1 MASRLLKQLC
11 ELDIFTLMVF
21 KTIYE
26 TGHAN
31 ITARELSVSA
41 PKISRCLSSLR
52 AAFDDE
58 LFYRRQQK
66 LKATPL
72 AENLYR
78 PVCDFIQS
86 VYQLELQASSRRDCL
101 TEGCLQIAVG
111 YGLLS
116 ALSKVFGQKEIT
128 EKLGKI
134 RLYKWRGDSADLIHS
149 GELDLGISLEI
160 PDNQELQLT
169 TVGECREI
177 GLVCRADHPIWQHY
191 PNITLEDITHY
202 PYVYMSV
209 KNFNE
214 RIDPLELYCQQEN
227 LPSPEMDSVEDVEEW
242 HAHLLTMNSI
252 GLAPATELCQ
262 TDRMSELKYCLL
274 PASEVDKLQRTLA
287 LPCYQL
293 IERSNDYRRYS
304 PAQRQLIIDLVSKL
318 LNFRVQPTEERRF
331 GT

>member
-11 ELDIFTLMVF
+11 DLDIFTLMVF

-52 AAFDDE
+52 LAFDDE

-86 VYQLELQASSRRDCL
+86 VYQLELQANGSRDCRA
-101 TEGCLQIAVG
+101 EGCLHIAVG
-111 YGLLS
+111 YGLMS
-116 ALSKVFGQKEIT
+116 ALSKIFGQKDMAD
-128 EKLGKI
+128 KLGKV
-134 RLYKWRGDSADLIHS
+134 RLYKWQSDSADLIHS
-149 GELDLGISLEI
+149 GELDLGISMDLPE
-160 PDNQELQLT
+160 NQELQLT
-169 TVGECREI
+169 NIGECQEI
-177 GLVCRADHPIWQHY
+177 GLVCRKDHPIWQQS
-191 PNITLEDITHY
+191 PNITLEQIARY
-202 PYVYMSV
+202 PFVYMCIR
-209 KNFNE
+209 NFNE
-214 RIDPLELYCQQEN
+214 RIDPFELYCQQEN
-227 LPSPEMDSVEDVEEW
+227 IPTPEMDCVEDFEEW
-242 HAHLLTMNSI
+242 YAHLLTMNSI
-252 GLAPATELCQ
+252 AFVPATELCQ
-262 TDRMSELKYCLL
+262 AERISELKCRLL
-274 PASEVDKLQRTLA
+274 PASEVNKLQRTLA

-293 IERSNDYRRYS
+293 IEKADDYRRYS
-304 PAQRQLIIDLVSKL
+304 TEQRQLILDVISKL
-318 LNFRVQPTEERRF
+318 LSFRAISDERQF

>member
-52 AAFDDE
+52 LAFDDE

-86 VYQLELQASSRRDCL
+86 VYQLELQASSSRDCR
-101 TEGCLQIAVG
+101 TDGSLQIAVG

-116 ALSKVFGQKEIT
+116 ALSKVFGQKEMT
-128 EKLGKI
+128 DKLGKV
-134 RLYKWRGDSADLIHS
+134 RLYKWQNDSADLIHS
-149 GELDLGISLEI
+149 GELDLGISIEI

-177 GLVCRADHPIWQHY
+177 GMVCRKDHPIWQHSS
-191 PNITLEDITHY
+191 NITLEEIARY
-202 PYVYMSV
+202 PYVYMTI

-214 RIDPLELYCQQEN
+214 KIEPLELYCQQEN
-227 LPSPEMDSVEDVEEW
+227 LPPLEMDSVEDIEEW

-252 GLAPATELCQ
+252 GLVPATELCQ
-262 TDRMSELKYCLL
+262 TDRVSELKCCLL
-274 PASEVDKLQRTLA
+274 STSEVEKLKRTLA

-293 IERSNDYRRYS
+293 IERSDDYRRYS
-304 PAQRQLIIDLVSKL
+304 TEQRQLITDVVTRL
-318 LNFRVQPTEERRF
+318 LSFRVLPEERQF